1 MQFKMINVG
10 FGNTVPA
17 GRIVAIVSNDSLPV
31 KRSVGEAKEKQ
42 MLIDSTQGR
51 KTRAV
56 IYTDS
61 GYLVLSALQPETIA
75 NRFDSP
81 GGIGEQFPQGA
92 AGLDG
97 EPDINDADIS
107 GTE

>member
-1 MQFKMINVG
+1 MMSFKLINVG

-17 GRIVAIVSNDSLPV
+17 GRIIAIVGNDSLPV

-42 MLIDSTQGR
+42 MLVDATQGR

-61 GYLVLSALQPETIA
+61 GHLVLSSLQPETIA
-75 NRFDSP
+75 GRFEP
-81 GGIGEQFPQGA
+81 GVE
-92 AGLDG
+92 
-97 EPDINDADIS
+97 IS
-107 GTE
+107 SAEA